1 MSKVSKTARAS
12 MAQTVGE
19 KKVIS
24 DEVYVKNLRN
34 DVASGLYVAQE
45 GAKALLR
52 AYDAALAEIQQL
64 TEQLAGAEAA
74 LGDKVIENEGQYKE
88 ILAAKEV
95 IANLETEIAAAQAI
109 FSNAAKVAVPGEIN
123 VALEAEAKNNHD

>member
-1 MSKVSKTARAS
+1 MSKLSKTARAS

-24 DEVYVKNLRN
+24 DSDYIKNLRY
-34 DVASGLYVAQE
+34 DVNNNIHATQE

-52 AYDAALAEIQQL
+52 AYDASLTEIKLLTDRLSGAESALA
-64 TEQLAGAEAA
+64 
-74 LGDKVIENEGQYKE
+74 DKVVENEGQYKE

-109 FSNAAKVAVPGEIN
+109 FSDAAKFTEYSTIE
-123 VALEAEAKNNHD
+123 ALEAEAKNNHD